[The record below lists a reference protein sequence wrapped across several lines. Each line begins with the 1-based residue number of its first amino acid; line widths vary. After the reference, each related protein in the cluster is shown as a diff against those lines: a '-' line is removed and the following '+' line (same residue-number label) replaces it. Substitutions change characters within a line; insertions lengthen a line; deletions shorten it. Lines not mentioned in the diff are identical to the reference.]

1 MNADG
6 VDHGAE
12 TTASGADV
20 GPPPNLLAAL
30 GLACL
35 QALAL
40 ATVCCLLVVVIQN
53 WEGFRPW
60 HWAFVVLLWT
70 TTVATFAAALP
81 LARGRRQGRLTM
93 DVALGV
99 QMAVLGVA
107 GVDCLT
113 REMAPMLAQAL
124 LAPMLVDAL
133 CLLLLSAPSVRRFCV
148 H

>member
-1 MNADG
+1 MNADSR
-6 VDHGAE
+6 DHDSE
-12 TTASGADV
+12 RTASGARV
-20 GPPPNLLAAL
+20 GPPLNLLVASV
-30 GLACL
+30 LACL

-40 ATVCCLLVVVIQN
+40 ATVCCLLLVVIQH

-60 HWAFVVLLWT
+60 HWVFVALLWT

-81 LARGRRQGRLTM
+81 LARGQRRGRHAM

-99 QMAVLGVA
+99 QMAVLGAA

-113 REMAPMLAQAL
+113 RELPPMLALAL

-133 CLLLLSAPSVRRFCV
+133 CLLLLSAPSVRGYCV